1 MVQNLRQGAFV
12 QRQLRYLKR
21 RLLRAKLGRESVV
34 ASASVLILVVSILI
48 VVFVPGRGGSPALIS
63 PTPVSPSN
71 LAPSN
76 SKGGMSELVEAP
88 SGSEPGR
95 SNSSSDQTERRT
107 VPGHELNPRTTGIA
121 TSSAPE
127 PVPTATSIPQQHLVE
142 PVPGGPIPTPV
153 PEPIPTPVP
162 EPIPTEEEPAPIAT
176 PEQPPVKSIP
186 EPEPNN

>member
-1 MVQNLRQGAFV
+1 MVRNLRQGAFV

-95 SNSSSDQTERRT
+95 SNSSSNQTERRT

-142 PVPGGPIPTPV
+142 PAPGGPIPTPV
-153 PEPIPTPVP
+153 PEPT
-162 EPIPTEEEPAPIAT
+162 PTEEEPAPIAT